1 MKKIMFNDR
10 YGLTQAVIDGRKTM
24 TRRLINP
31 MPEDCTANHKN
42 YWGAYWSDEPM
53 ALEVERDTGGIYC
66 KYCGNGVRWFEAGYY
81 YNTKYKLGD
90 IVAVAQSYKS
100 IADTHPDVDTFMA
113 EIANAHGC
121 DIENVQFLA
130 GWKNKM
136 FVKAKLMPHRI
147 RITGVRCER
156 LQDISDSECLREGV
170 QYIEELGVYYF
181 ERPDREEGFY
191 FFDVD
196 SPRAAFASLIDKVS
210 GKGTWENNPWV
221 IVYEFALA
229 L

>member
-100 IADTHPDVDTFMA
+100 ISDKHPDVNTFLLQLSKA
-113 EIANAHGC
+113 YGC
-121 DIENVQFLA
+121 KLEAIPNLP

-136 FVKAKLMPHRI
+136 FSKAELMPHQI
-147 RITGVRCER
+147 RITDVRCER
-156 LQDISDSECLREGV
+156 LQDISDSEYLREGCSTSKNSECIISKDR
-170 QYIEELGVYYF
+170 IEKKVFILILTVPAPPLPPSSTRFPAKGRGRIILG
-181 ERPDREEGFY
+181 
-191 FFDVD
+191 
-196 SPRAAFASLIDKVS
+196 
-210 GKGTWENNPWV
+210 
-221 IVYEFALA
+221 
-229 L
+229 

>member
-1 MKKIMFNDR
+1 MKRAITII
-10 YGLTQAVIDGRKTM
+10 L
-24 TRRLINP
+24 
-31 MPEDCTANHKN
+31 
-42 YWGAYWSDEPM
+42 
-53 ALEVERDTGGIYC
+53 
-66 KYCGNGVRWFEAGYY
+66 
-81 YNTKYKLGD
+81 KYKLGD

-181 ERPDREEGFY
+181 ERTDREEGFY
-191 FFDVD
+191 FD
-196 SPRAAFASLIDKVS
+196 SPREAFASLIDKVS
-210 GKGTWENNPWV
+210 GKGTWDSNPWV
-221 IVYEFALA
+221 FVYEFELVK
-229 L
+229 

>member
-100 IADTHPDVDTFMA
+100 ISDKHPDVNTFLLQLSKA
-113 EIANAHGC
+113 YGC
-121 DIENVQFLA
+121 KLEAIPNLP

-136 FVKAKLMPHRI
+136 FSKAELMPHQI
-147 RITGVRCER
+147 RITDVRCER

-181 ERPDREEGFY
+181 ERTDREEGFY
-191 FFDVD
+191 FD
-196 SPRAAFASLIDKVS
+196 SPREAFASLIDKVS

-221 IVYEFALA
+221 IVYEFELVK
-229 L
+229 

>member
-1 MKKIMFNDR
+1 MFNDR

-100 IADTHPDVDTFMA
+100 ISDKHPDVNTFLLQLSKA
-113 EIANAHGC
+113 YGC
-121 DIENVQFLA
+121 KLEAIPNLP

-136 FVKAKLMPHRI
+136 FSKAELMPHQI
-147 RITGVRCER
+147 RITDVRCER

-191 FFDVD
+191 FDCD
-196 SPRAAFASLIDKVS
+196 SPRADFASLIDKVS

-221 IVYEFALA
+221 IVYEFELVK
-229 L
+229 